1 MIAAVRGW
9 VTSIAAVA
17 LGGAKQQFFTREGF
31 AAVALILTV
40 VQSLVPEGTLRKIA
54 GFTGG
59 LVLLAAL
66 LQPALRTDL
75 GRLDFS
81 DYEKAIEDR
90 AEELERA
97 GKDELEGLIARRTA
111 AYISD
116 KADALGL
123 AVAARVETEPV
134 EGIPV
139 PVSVELTGPYS
150 QDLADWIAGELGIPA
165 ERQVWH
171 EGKN

>member
-1 MIAAVRGW
+1 MIGAVRSW
-9 VTSIAAVA
+9 LSSIAAVT
-17 LGGAKQQFFTREGF
+17 L
-31 AAVALILTV
+31 LLTV
-40 VQSLVPEGTLRKIA
+40 VQALVPEGTVKKIA

-59 LVLLAAL
+59 LLLLAAL
-66 LQPALRTDL
+66 LQPALKTDL
-75 GRLDFS
+75 GRLRLDFS
-81 DYEKAIEDR
+81 DYEEAVGER
-90 AEELERA
+90 AAELDAA
-97 GKDELEGLIARRTA
+97 GKDELGAIIAGRTA

-123 AVAARVETEPV
+123 GIAAQVRTEPA

>member
-1 MIAAVRGW
+1 MIGAVRSW
-9 VTSIAAVA
+9 LTSIAAVT
-17 LGGAKQQFFTREGF
+17 LM
-31 AAVALILTV
+31 LTV
-40 VQSLVPEGTLRKIA
+40 VQTLVPEGTLRKIT

-59 LVLLAAL
+59 LLLLAAL
-66 LQPALRTDL
+66 LQPVLKTDL
-75 GRLDFS
+75 ARLRLDFS
-81 DYEKAIEDR
+81 DYSAAIEERTEALD
-90 AEELERA
+90 AAGKEELAAIIA
-97 GKDELEGLIARRTA
+97 GRTA

-139 PVSVELTGPYS
+139 PVSAELTGPYS

>member
-1 MIAAVRGW
+1 MIGAVRSW
-9 VTSIAAVA
+9 LTSIAAVT
-17 LGGAKQQFFTREGF
+17 L
-31 AAVALILTV
+31 LLTV
-40 VQSLVPEGTLRKIA
+40 VQTLVPEGTLRKIS

-59 LVLLAAL
+59 LLLLAAL
-66 LQPALRTDL
+66 KTDL
-75 GRLDFS
+75 GRLRLDFS
-81 DYEKAIEDR
+81 DYEEAIETR
-90 AEELERA
+90 AAELDAAGKEELA
-97 GKDELEGLIARRTA
+97 AIIARQTA

-123 AVAARVETEPV
+123 GVTAQVRTEPA

-139 PVSVELTGPYS
+139 PASVVLTGPYS
-150 QDLADWIAGELGIPA
+150 QVLADWIAGELGIPA

>member
-1 MIAAVRGW
+1 MIGAVRSW
-9 VTSIAAVA
+9 LTSIAAV
-17 LGGAKQQFFTREGF
+17 T
-31 AAVALILTV
+31 LILTV
-40 VQSLVPEGTLRKIA
+40 VQTLVPEGTLKKIT

-59 LVLLAAL
+59 LLLLAAL
-66 LQPALRTDL
+66 LQPVLRAD
-75 GRLDFS
+75 
-81 DYEKAIEDR
+81 
-90 AEELERA
+90 
-97 GKDELEGLIARRTA
+97 LEGLELDLSAYGGAIEARQAELEAAGKEELAAIIAGRTA

-123 AVAARVETEPV
+123 EVSVRVETEPGE
-134 EGIPV
+134 EGTPL
-139 PVSVELTGPYS
+139 PVSAELEGPYS

>member
-1 MIAAVRGW
+1 MIGAVRSW
-9 VTSIAAVA
+9 LTSIAAVT
-17 LGGAKQQFFTREGF
+17 LM
-31 AAVALILTV
+31 LTV
-40 VQSLVPEGTLRKIA
+40 VQTLVPEGTLRKIA

-59 LVLLAAL
+59 LLLLAAL
-66 LQPALRTDL
+66 LQPVLKTDL
-75 GRLDFS
+75 GRLRLDFS
-81 DYEKAIEDR
+81 DYEAAIEAR
-90 AEELERA
+90 TEELNASGKEELAAIIA
-97 GKDELEGLIARRTA
+97 GRTA

-123 AVAARVETEPV
+123 GSVTARVETDGET
-134 EGIPV
+134 PV

-150 QDLADWIAGELGIPA
+150 RDLADWIAAELGIPA

>member
-1 MIAAVRGW
+1 MIAALRSW
-9 VTSIAAVA
+9 VVSIAAV
-17 LGGAKQQFFTREGF
+17 TMM
-31 AAVALILTV
+31 LTV
-40 VQSLVPEGTLRKIA
+40 VQTLVPEGTLRKIS

-59 LVLLAAL
+59 LLLLSAL

-75 GRLDFS
+75 GRLRLDLS
-81 DYEKAIEDR
+81 NYREVIE
-90 AEELERA
+90 ERA
-97 GKDELEGLIARRTA
+97 GELDAAGKEELADIIAGRTA

-123 AVAARVETEPV
+123 AVTARVETEPDG
-134 EGIPV
+134 EGGIPL
-139 PVSVELTGPYS
+139 PVSAELTGPYS
-150 QDLADWIAGELGIPA
+150 RELADWIALELGIPA

>member
-1 MIAAVRGW
+1 MIGAIRGW
-9 VTSIAAVA
+9 LLSIAAVT
-17 LGGAKQQFFTREGF
+17 LF
-31 AAVALILTV
+31 LTL
-40 VQSLVPEGTLRKIA
+40 VQLLTPEGTLRKIA

-59 LVLLAAL
+59 LLLLTAL
-66 LQPALRTDL
+66 LRPL
-75 GRLDFS
+75 GQIDFGWLGLELS
-81 DYEKAIEDR
+81 DYSEMIEEQTAELTRQEKETLAGRI
-90 AEELERA
+90 AEQ
-97 GKDELEGLIARRTA
+97 TA

-123 AVAARVETEPV
+123 DVEARVETEPGADG
-134 EGIPV
+134 ETPL
-139 PVSVELTGPYS
+139 PAWAELRGPYS

>member
-1 MIAAVRGW
+1 MIGAVRSW
-9 VTSIAAVA
+9 LTSIAAVT
-17 LGGAKQQFFTREGF
+17 LM
-31 AAVALILTV
+31 LTV
-40 VQSLVPEGTLRKIA
+40 VQTLVPEGTLRKIT

-59 LVLLAAL
+59 LLLLAAL
-66 LQPALRTDL
+66 LQPVLKTDL
-75 GRLDFS
+75 GRLRLDFS
-81 DYEKAIEDR
+81 DYKEAVQTR
-90 AEELERA
+90 TEELDAA
-97 GKDELEGLIARRTA
+97 GKEELAAIIAGRTA

-123 AVAARVETEPV
+123 VVAARVETEPV

>member
-9 VTSIAAVA
+9 VTSI
-17 LGGAKQQFFTREGF
+17 

-75 GRLDFS
+75 GRLRLDPS
-81 DYEKAIEDR
+81 GYGEAIGAR
-90 AEELERA
+90 AEDLAEA
-97 GKDELEGLIARRTA
+97 GKEELAEIIAERTA

-123 AVAARVETEPV
+123 TVTVRVETELEAGTP
-134 EGIPV
+134 IPA
-139 PVSVELTGPYS
+139 SAELRGPYS
-150 QDLADWIAGELGIPA
+150 RSLADWIAEELGIPA

-171 EGKN
+171 DGKN

>member
-1 MIAAVRGW
+1 MIGAVRSW
-9 VTSIAAVA
+9 LTSIAAVT
-17 LGGAKQQFFTREGF
+17 LM
-31 AAVALILTV
+31 LTV
-40 VQSLVPEGTLRKIA
+40 VQTLVPEGTLRKIS

-75 GRLDFS
+75 GRLRLDFS
-81 DYEKAIEDR
+81 DYEAAIEER
-90 AEELERA
+90 AAELDAGGKEELAAIIA
-97 GKDELEGLIARRTA
+97 GRTA

-123 AVAARVETEPV
+123 GEITVRVETEPGADG
-134 EGIPV
+134 ETPL
-139 PVSVELTGPYS
+139 PASVVLTGPRS
-150 QDLADWIAGELGIPA
+150 QALADWIAGELGIPA

>member
-1 MIAAVRGW
+1 MIAGVRSW
-9 VTSIAAVA
+9 LTSITAVT
-17 LGGAKQQFFTREGF
+17 LM
-31 AAVALILTV
+31 LTV
-40 VQSLVPEGTLRKIA
+40 VQTLVPEGTLRKIT

-59 LVLLAAL
+59 LLLLAAL
-66 LQPALRTDL
+66 LQPVLRTDL
-75 GRLDFS
+75 GGLRLDLS
-81 DYEKAIEDR
+81 GYGGAIEERR
-90 AEELERA
+90 AELDAA
-97 GKDELEGLIARRTA
+97 GKEELAAIIAGRTA

-123 AVAARVETEPV
+123 EVTVRVETEPGE
-134 EGIPV
+134 EGTPL
-139 PVSVELTGPYS
+139 PVSAELEGSYS